1 MASERLTAAAA
12 PGHPLLADRAEVTLA
27 DLAGYPVVCLPAGTG
42 IRATLD
48 AACAAA
54 GVRLDVALEASA
66 PGTVADLAAR
76 GLGVAVLSESMAA
89 AHSAQAARR
98 AGHRRRPARRP
109 RPGVE
114 AGPRPGG
121 AGVLALLPPGI
132 SRRDRGAAGRRTTPP
147 FCR

>member
-1 MASERLTAAAA
+1 MVSERLTAAAA
-12 PGHPLLADRAEVTLA
+12 PGHPLLAGRAGVTLA
-27 DLAGYPVVCLPAGTG
+27 DLAGYPVVCLPDGTG

-89 AHSAQAARR
+89 AHSARLHAVPVSDAAL
-98 AGHRRRPARRP
+98 PA
-109 RPGVE
+109 
-114 AGPRPGG
+114 
-121 AGVLALLPPGI
+121 VLALVWKPGPGPAA
-132 SRRDRGAAGRRTTPP
+132 REFLRCCRQAFPAGNPAAAARG
-147 FCR
+147 